1 MPSTCPRSSVRPRR
15 LAPPPARTA
24 TSTDGASGVVIEG
37 TDASIRDLVRPDVPY
52 PVVMVLWSPRLKES
66 ADFVAT
72 IAAVAQRYAGRFQ
85 LVTVD
90 VDANPA
96 ILQAFQVQAVPVS
109 FAFLQGQPV
118 PLFEGAQPEAQVTAV
133 IDQVLALA
141 AQHGVTGT
149 VRRRRRRAARRATDD
164 AAEEPPLP
172 PLHQQAYDAIESGD
186 LDAAA
191 AAYREALTQS
201 PADTDA
207 KLGLAQVGLMQR
219 TAGVDLPAARA
230 AAAADP
236 TDVDAQIVVADL
248 DLLGGHVEDAFVRL
262 IDTVRVTADADR
274 NKAREHLVELF
285 EVVGTTDERVVKAR
299 KSLMSASSD
308 PALPDCQRA
317 RDARSSQPLA
327 RRAVRATV
335 SRRRSHR
342 VCEWL
347 EWTRRCGS
355 WAVGSVSRLASGGL
369 RVRLMTTRASSRRL
383 RISAP
388 TCSGGRSPASTQR
401 PHAGCPPPASGAEHH
416 EVHRLGRREVEE
428 VLERV
433 AAARR
438 R

>member
-1 MPSTCPRSSVRPRR
+1 MSHQPFTAAALRGAVDLSSLKRP
-15 LAPPPARTA
+15 APPAGPASDA
-24 TSTDGASGVVIEG
+24 ESTSADGAPGLVVEG
-37 TDASIRDLVRPDVPY
+37 TDASIGELVRPDLPH
-52 PVVMVLWSPRLKES
+52 PVVMVLWSRRLKES

-72 IAAVAQRYAGRFQ
+72 MGAVARRFAGRFQ

-90 VDANPA
+90 VDTNPA

-118 PLFEGAQPEAQVTAV
+118 PLFEGAQPEAQVIGV

-149 VRRRRRRAARRATDD
+149 VSGAD
-164 AAEEPPLP
+164 APAPAEPAEEPPLP

-186 LDAAA
+186 LEAAA
-191 AAYREALTQS
+191 AAFREALTQS

-219 TAGVDLPAARA
+219 TAGVDLQAARA

-262 IDTVRVTADADR
+262 IETVRITADADR

-299 KSLMSASSD
+299 KSLMSA
-308 PALPDCQRA
+308 LF
-317 RDARSSQPLA
+317 
-327 RRAVRATV
+327 
-335 SRRRSHR
+335 
-342 VCEWL
+342 
-347 EWTRRCGS
+347 
-355 WAVGSVSRLASGGL
+355 
-369 RVRLMTTRASSRRL
+369 
-383 RISAP
+383 
-388 TCSGGRSPASTQR
+388 
-401 PHAGCPPPASGAEHH
+401 
-416 EVHRLGRREVEE
+416 
-428 VLERV
+428 
-433 AAARR
+433 
-438 R
+438 